1 MTASPADPGDRPDA
15 AAGYTDIRS
24 DAWMVRAAPSAW
36 RPYLSLMRLDRPIG
50 TWLLLIPCWWGL
62 ALSPAAA
69 DPARWPAL
77 LGYAALFAVGAVIM
91 RGAGCT
97 LNDILDRDIDAQV
110 ERTRGRPLASGQIG
124 LPAAV
129 AFFFALLAVGFAVLV
144 QFNLPTILLGAA
156 SLAVVL
162 PYPLMKRV
170 TFWPQAVLGLA
181 FNWGVLVGWTAA
193 GGGFGAAFWP
203 AILVYLSGVCW
214 TIGYDTVYAH
224 QDIKDDEAAGVKS
237 TARLF
242 GDRAKPIVAGFYGAQ
257 IALLLAGGW
266 VAGLALWTFLPLVAV
281 VAVLLARHL
290 AAWRLYDQAV
300 SLAHFKTHRL
310 IGLTVLIALAAGR
323 IFSGG

>member
-1 MTASPADPGDRPDA
+1 MPDR
-15 AAGYTDIRS
+15 
-24 DAWMVRAAPSAW
+24 W
-36 RPYLSLMRLDRPIG
+36 RPYIKLMRLDRPIG

-69 DPARWPAL
+69 DPAAWPGL

-110 ERTRGRPLASGQIG
+110 ERTRGRPLASGEIG
-124 LPAAV
+124 LPAAIAVFLGLLV
-129 AFFFALLAVGFAVLV
+129 AGFLVLI

-193 GGGFGAAFWP
+193 GGPLGPAFWP

-242 GDRAKPIVAGFYGAQ
+242 GAKAKPIVAGFYAAQ
-257 IALLLAGGW
+257 IGLLIAGGW
-266 VAGLALWTFLPLVAV
+266 LAGLALWIFLPAVAI
-281 VAVLLARHL
+281 VAVLLFRHVQ
-290 AAWRLYDQAV
+290 AWRMYDQAV
-300 SLAHFKTHRL
+300 SLAHFKTHRQ
-310 IGLTVLIALAAGR
+310 IGLAVLIALAAGR
-323 IFSGG
+323 LFGGG